1 MKRRIRYPARFQ
13 RGFFALVLILL
24 ILNLL
29 FPPPIDAARAVSP
42 VVTDKNGQ
50 WLSGFSVE
58 DGKWRV
64 AANIEDIDPRFIE
77 RLIAIEDKRFY
88 QHSGVD
94 VPAIIRALRSWQR
107 EGEIV
112 SGAST
117 ITMQLVRQIESRPR
131 TFRSK
136 FVEMLRAVQYEVR
149 LSKTEIIELYLSH
162 ISYGG
167 NIEGV
172 YAASQIYLGKPPL
185 YLTDAEIAL
194 LIALPQA
201 PEARRPDLRSEIAR
215 TARNEIL
222 EKLAQYELMSNI
234 AVSEAAAESVPHSR
248 HAMPERAWMAA
259 HKLKNANTWR
269 KSNIDGRLQTRV
281 EELAAKFTND
291 LEAPSNVAVLVIEN
305 EDRAVRAH
313 IGSADR
319 LRSGGWINMT
329 DRARSPGSTLK
340 PLIYGIAMDDGLIAP
355 GSEIMD
361 RPTRFG
367 SYQPENF
374 NRRYHG
380 RVQIDE
386 ALQHSLNVPAIAVLD
401 QLGDRRFEASIKDL
415 GLSVTKLGGDHDGAG
430 LAIGLGGVGMT
441 LEDLAVIYGALA
453 TDGMAQNLR
462 WTPDDVTSSRRLV
475 SRATA
480 AKITQILRQAP
491 TPDGRVP
498 AWLAQNAPPIA
509 YKTGTSYGFRDAWAA
524 GYTEEYTVIVWVGR
538 PDGAPRIGET
548 GRSAAAPFL
557 FDVFAAL
564 PQMHG
569 NQVFQRAD
577 DAPKGLKSVQDYTQS
592 GPQILFP
599 PDGAELLA
607 TSFGDKSRGFA
618 LSARGET
625 SGVRLYVENSRIAE
639 EDGRHVWRPEAP
651 GFYQVKAVDDLG
663 RTSYASV
670 EVISFDQLT
679 DAPF

>member
-1 MKRRIRYPARFQ
+1 MTPART
-13 RGFFALVLILL
+13 
-24 ILNLL
+24 
-29 FPPPIDAARAVSP
+29 VSP
-42 VVTDKNGQ
+42 VVTDRENQ

-64 AANIEDIDPRFIE
+64 AANIADIDPRFIE
-77 RLIAIEDKRFY
+77 RLIAIEDQRFY

-117 ITMQLVRQIESRPR
+117 ITMQLVRQVEPRPR

-136 FVEMLRAVQYEVR
+136 LIEMLRAVQYEVR
-149 LSKTEIIELYLSH
+149 LSKSEILELYLSH

-172 YAASQIYLGKPPL
+172 FAASQIYLGKSPL

-201 PEARRPDLRSEIAR
+201 PEARRPDVRPKAAK

-222 EKLAQYELMSNI
+222 EKLGQNGHMSKL
-234 AVSEAAAESVPHSR
+234 AVAESASEPVPIGR
-248 HAMPERAWMAA
+248 YLMPERAWLAA
-259 HKLKNANTWR
+259 HELKQAGKWR
-269 KSNIDGRLQTRV
+269 QTTIDAGLQSRIET
-281 EELAAKFTND
+281 LAETFAAS
-291 LEAPSNVAVLVIEN
+291 LEMPSNVAVLVVEN
-305 EDRAVRAH
+305 EDRSVRAH

-319 LRSGGWINMT
+319 FRPGGWINMT

-415 GLSVTKLGGDHDGAG
+415 GLSVTKLGGDLDGAG

-441 LEDLAVIYGALA
+441 LEDLAVIYAALA
-453 TDGMAQNLR
+453 TDGMAQSLR
-462 WTPDDVTSSRRLV
+462 WTPDDKTSSRRLV
-475 SRATA
+475 SQVTA
-480 AKITQILRQAP
+480 EKITQILRQAP

-498 AWLAQNAPPIA
+498 SWLAENAPPIA

-524 GYTEEYTVIVWVGR
+524 GYTDEYTVIVWVGR

-564 PQMHG
+564 PHLRA
-569 NQVFQRAD
+569 NQDFQRPDA
-577 DAPKGLKSVQDYTQS
+577 APKGLKRVQDYTAA

-599 PDGAELLA
+599 PDGSELLA
-607 TSFGDKSRGFA
+607 VSFGDRSRGFA

-625 SGVRLYVENSRIAE
+625 SDVRLYVENSRISE
-639 EDGRHVWRPEAP
+639 ENGRHVWRPEAP

-670 EVISFDQLT
+670 QVISLDQMT